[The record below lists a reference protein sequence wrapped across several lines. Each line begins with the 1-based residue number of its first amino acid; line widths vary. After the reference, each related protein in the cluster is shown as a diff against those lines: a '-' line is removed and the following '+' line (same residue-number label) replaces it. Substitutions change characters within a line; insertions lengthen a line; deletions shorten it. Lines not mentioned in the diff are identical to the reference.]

1 MMTNVA
7 GYSPK
12 AVDLLLALFGLG
24 MTVGNLV
31 GGRLADRALMPSLY
45 GALGGLGLVLALFV
59 VTAHNQLAAAVTIF
73 LIGATGMACVP
84 IIQTRIMEKARD
96 APTLAAAANHSA
108 FNLANAAG
116 AFLGGRAIGAGLGWT
131 SPDWVGAILAA
142 GGLALALLSGALD
155 RRDGSS
161 PAARAAGARVAPV
174 EKRLQLQP
182 ARHAPETGRRH
193 G

>member
-1 MMTNVA
+1 MRNYQQQSARDRQIEMNLLIH
-7 GYSPK
+7 
-12 AVDLLLALFGLG
+12 DL
-24 MTVGNLV
+24 V
-31 GGRLADRALMPSLY
+31 
-45 GALGGLGLVLALFV
+45 
-59 VTAHNQLAAAVTIF
+59 
-73 LIGATGMACVP
+73 GATGMACVP

-155 RRDGSS
+155 RRYALDKS
-161 PAARAAGARVAPV
+161 
-174 EKRLQLQP
+174 
-182 ARHAPETGRRH
+182 
-193 G
+193 

>member
-1 MMTNVA
+1 
-7 GYSPK
+7 
-12 AVDLLLALFGLG
+12 

-116 AFLGGRAIGAGLGWT
+116 AFLGGLPR
-131 SPDWVGAILAA
+131 
-142 GGLALALLSGALD
+142 
-155 RRDGSS
+155 
-161 PAARAAGARVAPV
+161 
-174 EKRLQLQP
+174 
-182 ARHAPETGRRH
+182 GRRARRTR
-193 G
+193 